1 MLMDFETKERIKS
14 FLIPYGFYELIVV
27 ADYIE
32 FINESEKYNLKV
44 DLTDTIIDCFGDLKM
59 FKKYKLE
66 ELIK

>member
-1 MLMDFETKERIKS
+1 MDFETKERIKL

-44 DLTDTIIDCFGDLKM
+44 DLSDTMIDCFG
-59 FKKYKLE
+59 
-66 ELIK
+66 I

>member
-1 MLMDFETKERIKS
+1 MDFETKERIKL
-14 FLIPYGFYELIVV
+14 FLIPYGFYKLIVV

-59 FKKYKLE
+59 FKNYKLE

>member
-1 MLMDFETKERIKS
+1 MDFETKEWIKS

-27 ADYIE
+27 VDYIE

-44 DLTDTIIDCFGDLKM
+44 DLTDTMIDCFGDLKM

>member
-1 MLMDFETKERIKS
+1 MDFETKERIKS
-14 FLIPYGFYELIVV
+14 FLIPYGFYKLVVV
-27 ADYIE
+27 ADYVE

-59 FKKYKLE
+59 FKNYKLE